1 MTEDVKRPYA
11 SPRRT
16 AAAEQTRARLMETAV
31 QLLAG
36 HTNISAFS
44 LEAVAKAAGVTRL
57 TVYNQFG
64 SRRGLLEA
72 VFDHVA
78 ARANIMG
85 RVAGAMQTPDPR
97 EALVRLIGV
106 FCLMWQEVRPMAHLH
121 DAAASDP
128 ELAESV
134 GARNERRRNAI
145 TVLMGRMGRADDRD
159 LIDLIFALTSYRTF
173 EALQA
178 GRSGEEACRILTE
191 SCLKLLD

>member
-1 MTEDVKRPYA
+1 MIEDVKRRYR
-11 SPRRT
+11 SPARA
-16 AAAEQTRARLMETAV
+16 AAAEQTRERLVQTAAE
-31 QLLAG
+31 LLAG
-36 HTNISAFS
+36 QSNIAGFS

-72 VFDHVA
+72 VFDDVA

-85 RVAGAMQTPDPR
+85 RVASAMQTPDPR
-97 EALVRLIGV
+97 DALARLIGV
-106 FCLMWQEVRPMAHLH
+106 FCAMWQGVRPMAHLH

-128 ELAESV
+128 ELAEAV

-145 TVLMGRMGRADDRD
+145 AVLMGRMGKGEDRD
-159 LIDLIFALTSYRTF
+159 LIDLIFTLTSYRSF

-191 SCLKLLD
+191 SCLKLLS